1 MRKILLGVFITLA
14 TMVSSCGSKD
24 DDSTNNPQALIGAWQ
39 FESISVNGKEISL
52 PACDAKEVQIYNGT
66 QQQTYDFDTDNTGN
80 CTFEKNT
87 PTNYTVSG
95 NTLKKGEDIYT
106 FSISGNKLTLKYRD
120 KNNNEGVSVFRKLT
134 QSELEEINKME
145 YKPSQNNPLV
155 GYWQIVSKTVN
166 GVATTLDECT
176 QRSMLVFGRDKL
188 REYNFAYNNQQ
199 CSYGN
204 VEAKSY
210 TLLGNSF
217 IINDGKERAMP
228 TFEIAN
234 DQLTITTNTLEN
246 WQNRKTVEV
255 YRRITEA
262 AFQANIK

>member
-1 MRKILLGVFITLA
+1 M
-14 TMVSSCGSKD
+14 
-24 DDSTNNPQALIGAWQ
+24 
-39 FESISVNGKEISL
+39 
-52 PACDAKEVQIYNGT
+52 
-66 QQQTYDFDTDNTGN
+66 
-80 CTFEKNT
+80 
-87 PTNYTVSG
+87 
-95 NTLKKGEDIYT
+95 
-106 FSISGNKLTLKYRD
+106 KYRD
-120 KNNNEGVSVFRKLT
+120 KNNNEGVAVFRKLT

-145 YKPSQNNPLV
+145 YKPSQNNSLV

-188 REYNFAYNNQQ
+188 REYNFTSNNQQ